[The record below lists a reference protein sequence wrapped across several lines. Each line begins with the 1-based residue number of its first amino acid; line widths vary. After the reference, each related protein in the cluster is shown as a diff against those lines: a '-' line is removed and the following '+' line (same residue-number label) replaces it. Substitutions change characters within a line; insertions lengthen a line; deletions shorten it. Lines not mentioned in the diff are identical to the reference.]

1 MNIITESN
9 KEEIV
14 IKNSRFISFAYYV
27 ETEEEIKSILD
38 KLSKEYKDYTHLVY
52 AYRLVNKEKA
62 VDDGEPGGTAG
73 LPIMEVIKKNDLIN
87 ILIVSIRYFGGIKLG
102 AGGLIRAYSKSAR
115 EVLNNIKLEKYIKY
129 NYYRLISSYDNLKL
143 LNTLSSDFDIIRKD
157 FNEEIIY
164 DIKIEDDKD
173 NILDIFKD
181 CSIEVKK
188 LWKNHNFYYFNWFLF
203 PFIL

>member
-1 MNIITESN
+1 MYIITESN
-9 KEEIV
+9 KEEII

-27 ETEEEIKSILD
+27 ETEDEIKSILD

-73 LPIMEVIKKNDLIN
+73 LPIMEVIKKKDLIN

-115 EVLNNIKLEKYIKY
+115 EVLNSIKIEKYIKY
-129 NYYRLISSYDNLKL
+129 NYYRLSSNYDNLKL
-143 LNTLSSDFDIIRKD
+143 LNTLSSDFEVIRKD
-157 FNEEIIY
+157 FNEEIVY
-164 DIKIEDDKD
+164 DVKIADDKD
-173 NILDIFKD
+173 NVLDIFND
-181 CSIEVKK
+181 SSIKVKK
-188 LWKNHNFYYFNWFLF
+188 L
-203 PFIL
+203 